1 MDKRMEDMEG
11 DWDMDHGDHEDHDWD
26 MDHDSDSDSDDMD
39 EKKERFEDAV
49 HELEEAANDLF
60 GYDSAVAGIS
70 SGIGAT
76 IAAVAVLNY

>member
-1 MDKRMEDMEG
+1 MVEGTQAQMDERMDDMEE
-11 DWDMDHGDHEDHDWD
+11 DWDMDNDSG
-26 MDHDSDSDSDDMD
+26 SDSDSDDMD

-49 HELEEAANDLF
+49 HELEEAANNLF